1 MKRAHPI
8 TGNAKRPGIGLVV
21 HMDDQL
27 QSTVCARYLKALS
40 EPDRLKIIQ
49 CLQAGPKNVSELAE
63 LLGRELVNVSHHL
76 GVLRHAGLVQDEK
89 QGKYVVY
96 SLHPSVLAK
105 KKKNELGKEMLDL
118 GCCRLE
124 WDG

>member
-1 MKRAHPI
+1 LEAAME
-8 TGNAKRPGIGLVV
+8 
-21 HMDDQL
+21 DQL
-27 QSTVCARYLKALS
+27 QSNVCARYMKALS

-49 CLQAGPKNVSELAE
+49 CLQDGPKNVSELAE
-63 LLGRELVNVSHHL
+63 LLERELVNVSHHL

-89 QGKYVVY
+89 HGKYVVY

-105 KKKNELGKEMLDL
+105 KKNEHGKEMLDL

>member
-1 MKRAHPI
+1 
-8 TGNAKRPGIGLVV
+8 
-21 HMDDQL
+21 MDDPL
-27 QSTVCARYLKALS
+27 QSDVCARYLKALGDS
-40 EPDRLKIIQ
+40 DRLKIIQ
-49 CLQAGPKNVSELAE
+49 ALQRGPKNVSELSE

-76 GVLRHAGLVQDEK
+76 GVLRNAGLVQDEK
-89 QGKYVVY
+89 KGKFVVY

-105 KKKNELGKEMLDL
+105 KKKNEHGKEILDL

>member
-1 MKRAHPI
+1 ME
-8 TGNAKRPGIGLVV
+8 
-21 HMDDQL
+21 DQL
-27 QSTVCARYLKALS
+27 QSNVCARYLKALS

-49 CLQAGPKNVSELAE
+49 CLQSGPKNVSELAE

-76 GVLRHAGLVQDEK
+76 GVLRNAGLVQDQK

-96 SLHPSVLAK
+96 SIHPSVLAK
-105 KKKNELGKEMLDL
+105 KKKSTLGKEVLDL

-124 WDG
+124 WPGEGSQTIA

>member
-1 MKRAHPI
+1 MEDLMQA
-8 TGNAKRPGIGLVV
+8 TE
-21 HMDDQL
+21 
-27 QSTVCARYLKALS
+27 CARYLKALS

-49 CLQAGPKNVSELAE
+49 CLQSGPKNVSELAD

-76 GVLRHAGLVQDEK
+76 GVLRNAGLVLDEK

-105 KKKNELGKEMLDL
+105 KKGTKQLDL

-124 WDG
+124 WNGTTTEK

>member
-1 MKRAHPI
+1 MMQIP
-8 TGNAKRPGIGLVV
+8 
-21 HMDDQL
+21 MDDQL
-27 QSTVCARYLKALS
+27 QSDVCAKYMKALS

-49 CLQAGPKNVSELAE
+49 CLQSGPKNVSELAQ

-76 GVLRHAGLVQDEK
+76 GVLRHAGMVQDEK

-96 SLHPSVLAK
+96 SLHPSLLAK
-105 KKKNELGKEMLDL
+105 KKKTDDGKEILDL

-124 WDG
+124 W

>member
-1 MKRAHPI
+1 
-8 TGNAKRPGIGLVV
+8 
-21 HMDDQL
+21 MDDQL
-27 QSTVCARYLKALS
+27 QSNVCARYLKALS

-49 CLQAGPKNVSELAE
+49 CLQAGPKNVTELAE

-105 KKKNELGKEMLDL
+105 KKKNEHGKEILDL

-124 WDG
+124 WGGA

>member
-1 MKRAHPI
+1 M
-8 TGNAKRPGIGLVV
+8 
-21 HMDDQL
+21 
-27 QSTVCARYLKALS
+27 
-40 EPDRLKIIQ
+40 
-49 CLQAGPKNVSELAE
+49 
-63 LLGRELVNVSHHL
+63 
-76 GVLRHAGLVQDEK
+76 K

-105 KKKNELGKEMLDL
+105 KKKNEQGKEILDL